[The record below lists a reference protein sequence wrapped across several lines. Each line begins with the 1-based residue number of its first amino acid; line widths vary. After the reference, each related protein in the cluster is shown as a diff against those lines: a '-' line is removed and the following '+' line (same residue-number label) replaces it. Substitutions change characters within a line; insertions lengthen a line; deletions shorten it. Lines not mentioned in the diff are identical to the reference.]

1 MTGGIQ
7 MTDLDFALILILILV
22 VIGSVIVVWLNK
34 PTKTKELP
42 KN

>member
-1 MTGGIQ
+1 

-34 PTKTKELP
+34 PTKAKPL
-42 KN
+42 K